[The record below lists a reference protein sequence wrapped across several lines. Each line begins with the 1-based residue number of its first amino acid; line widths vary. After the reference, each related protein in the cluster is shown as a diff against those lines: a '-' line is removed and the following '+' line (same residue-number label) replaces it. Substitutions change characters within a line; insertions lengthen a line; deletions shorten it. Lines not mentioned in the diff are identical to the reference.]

1 VTYSIVARDAE
12 TGELGV
18 AVQTRSFAVGAA
30 VPWAEAGVGAVATQS
45 FTERSYGPLGLELL
59 RAGRTPEEA
68 LAGLVTADPQ
78 ENVRQVGIV
87 DASGRGASH
96 TGELCIKEAGHLV
109 HHGFTVQANM
119 MRSAEVWPAMASA
132 YAGASGSLPQRL
144 LGALDAGEA
153 AGGDFRGRQTA
164 AMLVVEG
171 KASGRPWDD
180 RVIDVRVDDH
190 PDPLA
195 ELRRLVTLAEGY
207 RRLNRLSGQVSA
219 EEIEAARAAGVAEDH
234 LEWFVVTAAWRAS
247 DLDLARRQL
256 DTLLQREPRWEHAWN
271 VLRSMPPPE
280 PDDA

>member
-1 VTYSIVARDAE
+1 MTYSIVARDPE

-30 VPWAEAGVGAVATQS
+30 VPWAKAGVGAVATQS

-59 RAGRTPEEA
+59 RAGRAPEDA

-87 DASGRGASH
+87 DATGRGAAH

-109 HHGFTVQANM
+109 HENFTVQANM
-119 MRSAEVWPAMASA
+119 MSSAEVWPAMASA
-132 YAGASGSLPQRL
+132 YGAASGSLPQRL

-171 KASGRPWDD
+171 KPSGRPWAD

-190 PDPLA
+190 ADPLT
-195 ELRRLVTLAEGY
+195 ELRRLVTLAESY
-207 RRLNRLSGQVSA
+207 RRLNRLSGQVST
-219 EEIEAARAAGVAEDH
+219 EELSFARAAGVAEDH
-234 LEWFVVTAAWRAS
+234 LAWSVVTAAWRAG
-247 DLDLARRQL
+247 DLDLARRRL
-256 DTLLQREPRWEHAWN
+256 DAMVSREPRWEHAWD
-271 VLRSMPPPE
+271 VLRSVPPPVS
-280 PDDA
+280 DD

>member
-1 VTYSIVARDAE
+1 MTYSIVARDTE
-12 TGELGV
+12 TGQLGI

-59 RAGRTPEEA
+59 RAGRAPEDA
-68 LAGLVTADPQ
+68 LAGLVTADQQ

-87 DASGRGASH
+87 DATGRGAAH
-96 TGELCIKEAGHLV
+96 TGVLCIKEAGHLV
-109 HHGFTVQANM
+109 RDGFTVQANM
-119 MRSAEVWPAMASA
+119 MRSADVWPALASA
-132 YAGASGSLPQRL
+132 YEGASGSLPQRL
-144 LGALDAGEA
+144 LAALDAAEA

-171 KASGRPWDD
+171 KSSGRPWED

-190 PDPLA
+190 EDPLA

-207 RRLNRLSGQVSA
+207 RRLNRLSGQVSP

-234 LEWFVVTAAWRAS
+234 LEWFVVTAAWRAG
-247 DLDLARRQL
+247 DLNLARRQL
-256 DTLLQREPRWEHAWN
+256 DTLLAREPHWEHAWA
-271 VLRSMPPPE
+271 VLRSVPPPE
-280 PDDA
+280 ADD